1 MNIDL
6 SYLEDITGGDK
17 EMMIEMLDL
26 FIEDIPEQI
35 SLIKTHANE
44 KNLSKL
50 GSETHK
56 LKPTLQY
63 VGLFEMFEIIKE
75 LEESAKSGVYSE
87 EINSLAN
94 KVSEYSKEAIPLLH
108 NKRKELS

>member
-6 SYLEDITGGDK
+6 SYLVDITGGDN

-35 SLIKTHANE
+35 SIIKTLASE
-44 KNLSKL
+44 KHLSKL

-63 VGLFEMFEIIKE
+63 VGLIEMFEIIKE
-75 LEESAKSGVYSE
+75 LEKLAKSGVYSE
-87 EINSLAN
+87 EIQSLSN
-94 KVSEYSKEAIPLLH
+94 KVSEYSEQAIPLLLQ
-108 NKRKELS
+108 KREELG